1 MMTEEQKKYKRDY
14 YHTNRDRIRE
24 RQFDDYHTN
33 LSRMRKR
40 KRDYYR
46 NLTEE
51 KRKVLNE
58 KARIRYQ
65 NRTQEQ
71 RDKNNETKRKYRKE
85 HPTKYKNSR
94 LKTVYGITLKQF
106 NQLKRE
112 QGGRCKI
119 CKNKP
124 KKFVV
129 DHNHKT
135 GKVRGLLCPRCNN
148 LLGMSQDDPR
158 LLQVAI
164 QYLKRFK

>member
-1 MMTEEQKKYKRDY
+1 MVTARTKNAKAKSKKPLAK
-14 YHTNRDRIRE
+14 HKPKKSTAKKSTAKKSIAKKS
-24 RQFDDYHTN
+24 TA
-33 LSRMRKR
+33 K
-40 KRDYYR
+40 
-46 NLTEE
+46 
-51 KRKVLNE
+51 
-58 KARIRYQ
+58 I
-65 NRTQEQ
+65 
-71 RDKNNETKRKYRKE
+71 
-85 HPTKYKNSR
+85 
-94 LKTVYGITLKQF
+94 KQF